1 MKLTIMILI
10 VTLLHVHA
18 SSFGQKITL
27 NVKNETLMNIL
38 DEVQK
43 QSGYDF
49 LYSSKSLNH
58 GKRVSLRVANK
69 DLKEVLELLLDNQN
83 LQYEIDRNTVL
94 IKPRT
99 AVPVLETRV
108 IERAS
113 QQQQTISGTVKN
125 KEGLPLDGVTVQVKG
140 TSVGTATDA
149 QGRYSLTVNSTVR
162 TIVFTLVGYKPLEF
176 VLKGSN
182 TVNVELEADVSA
194 LEEAVVV
201 AYGTQRKASIVG
213 AITTV
218 KTDDLKVPVSKIST
232 SLAGQMAGVVS
243 VQGSGEPGSG
253 ASFWIRGVG
262 SFGANNS
269 PLILVDG
276 IERPLD
282 LVDPEDVE
290 SFSIL
295 KDATATAV
303 YGVRGANGIVLITT
317 KRGRQLDKP
326 IINTRLEKGILSPTS
341 LPKLANA
348 SQWID
353 YYNDINFEGSNRYA
367 YPQELKDLYVNK
379 VDPDLYPNVDW
390 MHEIFKERT
399 TMDRLNINVT
409 GGGEK
414 ITYFVSGSYIA
425 ENGIFKPQKSPNYD
439 PSVNYDKVN
448 FRSNVDIK
456 LTPSTDLGLSLSNQ
470 YETKNRLGVDM
481 GTMYEMV
488 LHTTPIAIPTVYSD
502 GTHAQPLV
510 GQNPY
515 YALNSRG
522 FSQDFWNN
530 AQSLVNLTQDF
541 SNLLLQGLKANAKFS
556 WDAFNGSTLD
566 KRKNPATYYAT
577 GRDSEGNLIL
587 HKNADG
593 SDYLSLAR
601 SNRGERAINFESSLM
616 YDNLFADKHR
626 VGALFLFSMRERT
639 NNFPGDYIAAFPYR
653 NMGIAS
659 RVTYNYA
666 DKYFIE
672 GNFGYNGS
680 ENFAPGHRF
689 GFFPSLAIGYMLSE
703 EEFFKNALPSVNL
716 LKLRGSMGEIG
727 NDQIGGNRRFAYNSE
742 MAWTGGYHFGS
753 TGQQWVGGIATGHPG
768 NPTVSWESAIK
779 KNIGF
784 ELGMWSKLNIIADY
798 FFERRDGIYILQES
812 VPSVVGINVKQYVNL
827 GKMQNQGV
835 DASLEYSHNTE
846 NVTMRV
852 RGNFTYNRNKKLYD
866 DRPTPIWA
874 YQTEVDQRLYQQR
887 GLVAMGLF
895 QSEDEIASSP
905 AQKFSTVKPGDIKY
919 KDINGDGVI
928 DSYDYIAIGDT
939 HIPEVN
945 YGFGASVGYKGFD
958 LSVFFHGVDNV
969 TRIIGGGPLYGQSGN
984 ILVYGQIYSDV
995 ADKRWSIRNPDPNA
1009 EYPRLSMVENRNNT
1023 QSSTY
1028 WQRDMSFLRLKNLE
1042 FGYNLPSKWTD
1053 PIKMSS
1059 IRLYIQGQNVFTFSK
1074 FKLWD
1079 PELGTSYGGI
1089 YPQMRVFNFGLNVIL

>member
-1 MKLTIMILI
+1 MKIVILILI
-10 VTLLHVHA
+10 VAMVHVHG
-18 SSFGQKITL
+18 SSFGQKVSL
-27 NVKNETLMNIL
+27 NVKNETLMNVL

-49 LYSSKSLNH
+49 LYNSKSIDQGRRLTL
-58 GKRVSLRVANK
+58 KIADK
-69 DLKEVLELLLDNQN
+69 ELKEVLDLLLEGRN
-83 LQYEIDRNTVL
+83 LGYEIDRNTVL
-94 IKPRT
+94 IRPIASGPPP
-99 AVPVLETRV
+99 AVLAARSD
-108 IERAS
+108 R
-113 QQQQTISGTVKN
+113 QQRMISGTVTN
-125 KEGLPLDGVTVQVKG
+125 SEGNPLEGVTVQLKG
-140 TSVGTATDA
+140 TSNATATNS
-149 QGRYSLTVNSTVR
+149 QGKYSLEVERSER
-162 TIVFTLVGYKPLEF
+162 TLSFSLIGYKSQDHELPE
-176 VLKGSN
+176 GN
-182 TVNVELEADVSA
+182 TLNIELAADVNA

-201 AYGTQRKASIVG
+201 AYGTQRKASIIG

-218 KTDDLKVPVSKIST
+218 KTQDLKVPVSKISS
-232 SLAGQMAGVVS
+232 SLAGQMAGIVS
-243 VQGSGEPGSG
+243 VQGTGEPGSG

-262 SFGANNS
+262 SFGANNT

-317 KRGRQLDKP
+317 KRGRQLEKA
-326 IINTRLEKGILSPTS
+326 IINARVERGVLNPTS
-341 LPKLANA
+341 LPKLADA

-379 VDPDLYPNVDW
+379 VDPDIYPNVDW
-390 MHEIFKERT
+390 MNEIFKENT
-399 TMDRLNINVT
+399 TTDRLNVNVT

-414 ITYFVSGSYIA
+414 IRYYVSGSYIV

-456 LTPSTDLGLSLSNQ
+456 LTPSTDLGLNLSNQ

-481 GTMYEMV
+481 ATMYEMV
-488 LHTTPIAIPTVYSD
+488 LHTTPIAIPTIYSD

-515 YALNSRG
+515 YALNSTG
-522 FSQDFWNN
+522 FSEDFWNN
-530 AQSLVNLTQDF
+530 AQSLVNITQDF
-541 SNLLLQGLKANAKFS
+541 SNLITQGLKANAKFS

-577 GRDSEGNLIL
+577 GRDQEGNLIL

-601 SNRGERAINFESSLM
+601 SNRGERAINFESSVM

-626 VGALFLFSMRERT
+626 VGGLFLFSLRQRT

-666 DKYFIE
+666 NKYFVE

-689 GFFPSLAIGYMLSE
+689 GFFPSLAVGYMISE
-703 EEFFKNALPSVNL
+703 EKFFQRALPSVNM

-742 MAWTGGYHFGS
+742 MAYSGGYHFGS
-753 TGQQWVGGIATGHPG
+753 NGQQWVNGIATGHPG
-768 NPTVSWESAIK
+768 NPNVSWESAIK
-779 KNIGF
+779 QNIGF
-784 ELGMWSKLNIIADY
+784 ELGIWNKLNIIADY
-798 FFERRDGIYILQES
+798 FFEKRDGIYILQES
-812 VPSVVGINVKQYVNL
+812 VPSIVGVNVKQYVNL

-835 DASLEYSHNTE
+835 DASLEFNHNTE

-874 YQTEVDQRLYQQR
+874 YQSEVGQRLYQQR
-887 GLVAMGLF
+887 GLVALGLF
-895 QSEDEIASSP
+895 QSEAEIANSP
-905 AQKFSTVKPGDIKY
+905 EQKFSTVRPGDIKY
-919 KDINGDGVI
+919 QDINGDGLI

-939 HIPEVN
+939 HIPEIN

-958 LSVFFHGVDNV
+958 ISAFFHGVENV

-995 ADKRWSIRNPDPNA
+995 ADKRWSARNPDPNA

-1023 QSSTY
+1023 QSSTF

-1042 FGYNLPSKWTD
+1042 LGYNLPKEWVD

-1079 PELGTSYGGI
+1079 PELSTSYGGI
-1089 YPQMRVFNFGLNVIL
+1089 YPQMRVFNFGLNLIL

>member
-1 MKLTIMILI
+1 MKLVILI
-10 VTLLHVHA
+10 LMVTMVHVYA
-18 SSFGQKITL
+18 SSFGQKVSL
-27 NVKNETLMNIL
+27 NVKDETLMNIL

-49 LYSSKSLNH
+49 LYNSKNIDQGQRVTLKIT
-58 GKRVSLRVANK
+58 GKELR
-69 DLKEVLELLLDNQN
+69 EVLDLLLNDRN
-83 LQYEIDRNTVL
+83 LGYEIDQNTVL
-94 IKPRT
+94 IKPI
-99 AVPVLETRV
+99 AA
-108 IERAS
+108 RAS
-113 QQQQTISGTVKN
+113 LPIKESKLADQQRTISGTVSST
-125 KEGLPLDGVTVQVKG
+125 EGSPLEGVTVQVKG
-140 TSVGTATDA
+140 TSIGTSTDS
-149 QGRYSLTVNSTVR
+149 QGKYSLMIEGTSR
-162 TIVFTLVGYKPLEF
+162 TLSFSLLGYKSQDH
-176 VLKGSN
+176 VLTGSN
-182 TVNVELEADVSA
+182 TVNIELETDVSA

-201 AYGTQRKASIVG
+201 AYGTQRKASIIG

-218 KTDDLKVPVSKIST
+218 KTQDLKVPVAKISS

-243 VQGSGEPGSG
+243 VQGTGEPGSG

-262 SFGANNS
+262 SFGANNT

-317 KRGRQLDKP
+317 KRGRELDKP
-326 IINTRLEKGILSPTS
+326 VINARIEKGVLNPTS

-379 VDPDLYPNVDW
+379 VDPDIYPNVDW
-390 MHEIFKERT
+390 MHEIFKENT
-399 TMDRLNINVT
+399 TTDRLNVNVT

-414 ITYFVSGSYIA
+414 IKYYVSGSYIV
-425 ENGIFKPQKSPNYD
+425 ENGIFKPERSPNYD

-456 LTPSTDLGLSLSNQ
+456 LTPSTDLGLNLSNQ

-481 GTMYEMV
+481 ATMYEMV
-488 LHTTPIAIPTVYSD
+488 LHTTPIAIPTIYSD

-515 YALNSRG
+515 YALNSTG
-522 FSQDFWNN
+522 FSEDFWNN
-530 AQSLVNLTQDF
+530 AQSLVNITQDF
-541 SNLLLQGLKANAKFS
+541 SNLITQGLKANAKFS
-556 WDAFNGSTLD
+556 WDAFNGATLD

-577 GRDSEGNLIL
+577 GRDEDGNLIL

-593 SDYLSLAR
+593 SDYLSLGR
-601 SNRGERAINFESSLM
+601 SNRGERAINFETSLM

-626 VGALFLFSMRERT
+626 VGGLFLFSMRQRT

-659 RVTYNYA
+659 RVTYSYA

-689 GFFPSLAIGYMLSE
+689 GFFPSLALGYMISE
-703 EEFFKNALPSVNL
+703 EEFFKNALPSVNM

-727 NDQIGGNRRFAYNSE
+727 NDQIGGDRRFAYNSE
-742 MAWTGGYHFGS
+742 MAWDGGYHFGS
-753 TGQQWVGGIATGHPG
+753 NGQQWVGGIATGHPG
-768 NPTVSWESAIK
+768 NSTVSWESAIK
-779 KNIGF
+779 QNIGF
-784 ELGMWSKLNIIADY
+784 ELGLWNKLNIIADY
-798 FFERRDGIYILQES
+798 FFEKRDGIYILQES
-812 VPSVVGINVKQYVNL
+812 VPSIVGVNVKQYVNL

-835 DASLEYSHNTE
+835 DASLEFNHSTE

-874 YQTEVDQRLYQQR
+874 YQTEVGQRLYQQR
-887 GLVAMGLF
+887 GLVALGLF
-895 QSEDEIASSP
+895 QSEAEIANSP
-905 AQKFSTVKPGDIKY
+905 DQKFSTVKPGDIKY
-919 KDINGDGVI
+919 QDINGDGLI

-939 HIPEVN
+939 HIPEIN

-958 LSVFFHGVDNV
+958 LSAFFHGVDNV
-969 TRIIGGGPLYGQSGN
+969 TRVIGGGPLYGQSGN
-984 ILVYGQIYSDV
+984 ILVYGQIYSEV
-995 ADKRWSIRNPDPNA
+995 ADNRWSARNPDPNA

-1023 QSSTY
+1023 QSSTF

-1042 FGYNLPSKWTD
+1042 LGYNLPKKWTD

-1059 IRLYIQGQNVFTFSK
+1059 VRLYIQGQNVFTFSK

-1079 PELGTSYGGI
+1079 PELDTSYGGI